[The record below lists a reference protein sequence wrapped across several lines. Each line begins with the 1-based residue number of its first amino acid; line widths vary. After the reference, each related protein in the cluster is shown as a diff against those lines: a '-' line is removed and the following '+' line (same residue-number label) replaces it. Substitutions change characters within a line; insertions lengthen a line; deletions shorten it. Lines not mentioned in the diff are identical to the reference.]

1 MEERMKFLVGYNGS
15 KAAQAALALA
25 RDFAKIFQAKVYVL
39 VSMEGGSA
47 EKIEDVEKARA
58 DLEYAENFLKQESIN
73 CEVREMVRG
82 LSPAE
87 DLVQFAKDNDIDQI
101 YVGIEKK
108 TRTRKILLGSTAQY
122 VILKAPCPVISVK

>member
-1 MEERMKFLVGYNGS
+1 MKFLVGYNGS

-25 RDFAKIFQAKVYVL
+25 KDFAKIFQAKVYVL

-47 EKIEDVEKARA
+47 EKIADVEKARA
-58 DLEYAENFLKQESIN
+58 DLEYAESFLKQEN
-73 CEVREMVRG
+73 VDCEIREMVRG

-101 YVGIEKK
+101 FVGIEKK

>member
-1 MEERMKFLVGYNGS
+1 MKFLVGYNGS
-15 KAAQAALALA
+15 KAAQSALALA
-25 RDFAKIFQAKVYVL
+25 KDFAKIFQAKIYVL
-39 VSMEGGSA
+39 VSMEGGSS
-47 EKIEDVEKARA
+47 EKLEDVEKARS
-58 DLEYAENFLKQESIN
+58 DLEYAENFLKQESID